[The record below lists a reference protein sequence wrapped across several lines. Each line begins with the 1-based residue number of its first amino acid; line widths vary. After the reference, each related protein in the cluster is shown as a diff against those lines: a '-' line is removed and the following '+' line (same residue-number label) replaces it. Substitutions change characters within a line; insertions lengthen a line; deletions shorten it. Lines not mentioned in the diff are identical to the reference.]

1 MRATNRYYNIVR
13 LSAFSLIFALTVAFY
28 MKLWNTVPD
37 ATSRHTLFAMFCGVL
52 LVSGLWT
59 IYLKR
64 RITNFSQHLCETL
77 DTFIAGRQPQ
87 SFTFYDDSLTTKI
100 EGKLMQYYNIM
111 EETKEQS
118 MHDKK
123 TLQELVSDISHQLKT
138 PIANVKMFTGILK
151 EHTLAP
157 EKQEEFLNTM
167 EVQINKLDF
176 LIQSLIKISRLE
188 AGTFAIHLKEASLY
202 NTIAQ
207 AISGV
212 WARVE
217 EKNIA
222 LEVECSPD
230 IIIIHDPKW
239 TAEALMNILD
249 NSVKYTPKGGC
260 IKVLVRPWQF
270 YTRIDITDTGMGI
283 PEKDYHQIFK
293 RFYRTEKTTTIEG
306 VGLGLYLAQGIITR
320 QKGYI
325 TVKSKVSEGSTFT
338 VYLLSK

>member
-1 MRATNRYYNIVR
+1 MSAANRYYNIVR
-13 LSAFSLIFALTVAFY
+13 LAAFCLVLALTVAFY
-28 MKLWNTVPD
+28 MTLWNTVPD
-37 ATSRHTLFAMFCGVL
+37 AASRHTLFAMFCGIL
-52 LVSGLWT
+52 LVSGLWA

-64 RITNFSQHLCETL
+64 RITAFSHHLCETL

-87 SFTFYDDSLTTKI
+87 SFTLYDDSLTAKI

-118 MHDKK
+118 IQDKK
-123 TLQELVSDISHQLKT
+123 ILQELVSDISHQLKT

-176 LIQSLIKISRLE
+176 LIQSLIKMSRLE
-188 AGTFAIHLKEASLY
+188 AGTFAIHLKEASLH

-212 WARVE
+212 WARAE
-217 EKNIA
+217 EKRIT

-230 IIIIHDPKW
+230 IIINHDPKW

-249 NSVKYTPKGGC
+249 NSVKYTPKEGC

-270 YTRIDITDTGMGI
+270 YTRIDIIDTGMGI
-283 PEKDYHQIFK
+283 PEKDYHQVFK
-293 RFYRTEKTTTIEG
+293 RFYRAEKAAAIEG

-325 TVKSKVSEGSTFT
+325 TVKSKVSEGTTFT